1 MVCRLVRTSVP
12 TSPQKYLQ
20 SSPLVWYLFS
30 PVCPS
35 PKTEKSVLLVTS
47 KKDELFVAGK
57 MRSHLTYPGNCTC
70 GRKEL
75 MLLHFESYHH
85 ELNDIFHSLIAIA
98 ALPCWKLSTL
108 GHMNVSYMHIYI
120 YLYLYL
126 YISSSTSPS
135 AKQIL
140 RDFRTAAQIK

>member
-1 MVCRLVRTSVP
+1 M
-12 TSPQKYLQ
+12 
-20 SSPLVWYLFS
+20 
-30 PVCPS
+30 
-35 PKTEKSVLLVTS
+35 LLVTS

-75 MLLHFESYHH
+75 TLLHFESYHH

-120 YLYLYL
+120 FISISIYLL
-126 YISSSTSPS
+126 INFSICEANPKRFQNSRSD
-135 AKQIL
+135 KV
-140 RDFRTAAQIK
+140 TAQHLLSCFVVGEIKLP